1 MGGKKGG
8 ESMNWMDM
16 SLSMYQDA
24 LASSEPTPGGGT
36 ASAIALG
43 QAVGLTRM
51 VSDLTLGNEKWESGW
66 SAARLAEEVCAGMYE
81 RCGELA
87 QMDSDAFDR
96 VMKSFRM
103 PKSNDE
109 EIQSR
114 RLEIRQSTLN
124 AAEIPFETAEHGM
137 KLLGCLEDLASRGNG
152 NAASDVGVASL
163 LASAAVKGA
172 LFNVEI
178 NLQSLPSEM
187 GESMRLSINQ
197 IRMDCS
203 EVSRRVMHAVH
214 DRIKG

>member
-1 MGGKKGG
+1 
-8 ESMNWMDM
+8 
-16 SLSMYQDA
+16 
-24 LASSEPTPGGGT
+24 
-36 ASAIALG
+36 
-43 QAVGLTRM
+43 
-51 VSDLTLGNEKWESGW
+51 
-66 SAARLAEEVCAGMYE
+66 MYE

-87 QMDSDAFDR
+87 QMDSEAFDR
-96 VMKSFRM
+96 VMKSFRL
-103 PKSNDE
+103 PKSNDD

-114 RLEIRQSTLN
+114 RLRFESTLN
-124 AAEIPFETAEHGM
+124 AAEVPFETAEHGM

-203 EVSRRVMHAVH
+203 EVSRRVMHAV
-214 DRIKG
+214 RQNPG